1 LLDNPDKKDLP
12 CAVGGDNSVLCT
24 ANYAAR
30 LFGVRAAMPTFIAK
44 KLCPELILFK
54 PNFEKYRK
62 FSDIFRDIL
71 RKFDKDI

>member
-1 LLDNPDKKDLP
+1 MLEKPEYKNLP
-12 CAVGGDNSVLCT
+12 CGVGGENSVLCT

-54 PNFEKYRK
+54 PDFDKYRK
-62 FSDIFRDIL
+62 FS
-71 RKFDKDI
+71 